1 MSPHYFRP
9 RSESVELRCSSLRK
23 WLMGVK
29 QKEILLLLPNARG
42 RSGYSISSQSPALG
56 VWPCSPILTLVRL
69 FKIHRGES
77 IAIVTLASRYTPSP
91 VRLNCLMFCR
101 IHPVQLFR
109 VFSRPDPRVR
119 VLKWD
124 FLISMPG
131 GGIGDFIAIERIGRR
146 SYRAALAGTHGETR
160 GSHTQGLAVD

>member
-1 MSPHYFRP
+1 MAD
-9 RSESVELRCSSLRK
+9 RCEAKGNLASAAECT
-23 WLMGVK
+23 W
-29 QKEILLLLPNARG
+29 QKRVLHFFTIAGP
-42 RSGYSISSQSPALG
+42 G
-56 VWPCSPILTLVRL
+56 VWPCLPILTVGRL

-91 VRLNCLMFCR
+91 ARLNCLIFCR